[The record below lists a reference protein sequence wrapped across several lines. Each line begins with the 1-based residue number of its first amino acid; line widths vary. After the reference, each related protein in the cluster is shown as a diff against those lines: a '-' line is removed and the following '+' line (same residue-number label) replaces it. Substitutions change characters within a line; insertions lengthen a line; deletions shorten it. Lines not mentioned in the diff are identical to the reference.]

1 MEYAMGK
8 IESMETY
15 APAIISGAHHYW
27 HILIL
32 GDGLFRFYYYSLL
45 EKKMHFTV
53 DATTVVVAGACQ
65 LMRPTS
71 NRIPFPE
78 RPERRPPKEKKKKK
92 RESPQSV
99 NAGLMHA
106 GYLLIVVSLEINK

>member
-78 RPERRPPKEKKKKK
+78 RPERRPPKEKKKRKPPI
-92 RESPQSV
+92 SQCWL
-99 NAGLMHA
+99 NACRLPFDSGIF
-106 GYLLIVVSLEINK
+106 GDK

>member
-1 MEYAMGK
+1 MVCFAF
-8 IESMETY
+8 
-15 APAIISGAHHYW
+15 IIIPS
-27 HILIL
+27 
-32 GDGLFRFYYYSLL
+32 SK
-45 EKKMHFTV
+45 KKMHFTV